1 MIRIVR
7 TTNPPERIR
16 IGRFR
21 GGGDNLLTGSAAK
34 IHADAVQN
42 ILPRLEVAQFDC
54 GTTCDV
60 FFVTYHIYVIAV
72 QLLEVVVV
80 TAMRKETTTTR
91 QSVVSIH
98 TRSRQVMPS
107 SHSCQKQLVKVNQLD
122 YTKPTC

>member
-1 MIRIVR
+1 MIGIVR

-21 GGGDNLLTGSAAK
+21 GGGDDLLTGSAAK

-60 FFVTYHIYVIAV
+60 FFVTYRIYVIAV
-72 QLLEVVVV
+72 QLLEVVCAAKALRPTATLHSPVV
-80 TAMRKETTTTR
+80 LVDK
-91 QSVVSIH
+91 VS
-98 TRSRQVMPS
+98 
-107 SHSCQKQLVKVNQLD
+107 
-122 YTKPTC
+122 KPTAVL